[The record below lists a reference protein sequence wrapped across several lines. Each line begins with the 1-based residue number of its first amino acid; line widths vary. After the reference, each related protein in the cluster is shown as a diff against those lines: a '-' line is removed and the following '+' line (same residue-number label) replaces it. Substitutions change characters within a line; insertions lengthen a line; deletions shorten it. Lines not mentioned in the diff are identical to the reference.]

1 MKHYVNGMT
10 EHAYYFSGKI
20 KMKHYGLTLNLKND
34 PSLIETYKAYHRDAW
49 PEVVAALKSVG
60 ITKMNIYLLGCRL
73 FMAMETVDTFD
84 IERDFPRYLEE
95 NPKCKAW
102 DELMRTFQEP
112 LVEAQ
117 PDEWWARM
125 EPVFEL

>member
-1 MKHYVNGMT
+1 MKY
-10 EHAYYFSGKI
+10 
-20 KMKHYGLTLNLKND
+20 YGLTLNLKND
-34 PSLIETYKAYHRDAW
+34 PSVIETYKAYHREAW
-49 PEVVAALKSVG
+49 PEVIEALKAVG

-73 FMAMETVDTFD
+73 FMAMETIDTFD
-84 IERDFPRYLEE
+84 ITRDFPRYLEE

-112 LVEAQ
+112 VSEAQ